1 MFSPSAENLSMPG
14 RLDAAPRS
22 RCSKSPVLAMCWDQ
36 SAAMLARSASHVRVS
51 RPLACRSALRRANSC
66 WVIFSATVLARLVAG
81 APVEDG
87 AAAVVLGRLVVVGAL
102 VVAGALVV
110 VVAAGFRLAPVVAGC
125 AAPALPPGMVRP
137 TLALVWVALPLVL
150 AWSAV
155 EPRGRASAGI
165 RNHASTSG
173 STIMTAMRRLRT
185 RAARAWRAAGWP
197 CGRRF
202 ARLAPCQPLARTG
215 RSTAA
220 GCGRSMAARD
230 PWLAADPSWGT
241 LGDGQQQRRNPAKST
256 RPMSNAVVAGAARR
270 LADLAVDDLDGR
282 ADDREQD
289 GDADQDGGGGQ
300 RQRELIAQPGDG
312 QHAHQGADHGGQDG
326 DAERVERP

>member
-125 AAPALPPGMVRP
+125 AAPALPPGMVCP
-137 TLALVWVALPLVL
+137 TLALVWVALPLAL

-173 STIMTAMRRLRT
+173 STIMAAMRRLASQGGSRRESLACCGAALRPELRSSRT
-185 RAARAWRAAGWP
+185 VPASRSETV
-197 CGRRF
+197 GRPQR
-202 ARLAPCQPLARTG
+202 G
-215 RSTAA
+215 TAA
-220 GCGRSMAARD
+220 PRRD
-230 PWLAADPSWGT
+230 PLLAAAPSGGT
-241 LGDGQQQRRNPAKST
+241 PGGW
-256 RPMSNAVVAGAARR
+256 AAT
-270 LADLAVDDLDGR
+270 AA
-282 ADDREQD
+282 
-289 GDADQDGGGGQ
+289 
-300 RQRELIAQPGDG
+300 
-312 QHAHQGADHGGQDG
+312 
-326 DAERVERP
+326 

>member
-81 APVEDG
+81 APVD
-87 AAAVVLGRLVVVGAL
+87 
-102 VVAGALVV
+102 
-110 VVAAGFRLAPVVAGC
+110 AGC

>member
-87 AAAVVLGRLVVVGAL
+87 AAAVVLGRLVV
-102 VVAGALVV
+102 AG
-110 VVAAGFRLAPVVAGC
+110 GFRLAPVVAGC

-155 EPRGRASAGI
+155 EPRGR
-165 RNHASTSG
+165 
-173 STIMTAMRRLRT
+173 
-185 RAARAWRAAGWP
+185 
-197 CGRRF
+197 
-202 ARLAPCQPLARTG
+202 
-215 RSTAA
+215 
-220 GCGRSMAARD
+220 
-230 PWLAADPSWGT
+230 
-241 LGDGQQQRRNPAKST
+241 
-256 RPMSNAVVAGAARR
+256 
-270 LADLAVDDLDGR
+270 
-282 ADDREQD
+282 
-289 GDADQDGGGGQ
+289 
-300 RQRELIAQPGDG
+300 
-312 QHAHQGADHGGQDG
+312 
-326 DAERVERP
+326 